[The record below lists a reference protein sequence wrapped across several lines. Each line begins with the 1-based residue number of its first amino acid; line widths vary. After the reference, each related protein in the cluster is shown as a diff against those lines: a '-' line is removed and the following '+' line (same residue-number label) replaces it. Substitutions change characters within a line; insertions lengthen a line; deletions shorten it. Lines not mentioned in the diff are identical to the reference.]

1 MAEKFEYKYNAPT
14 QEERKEIDN
23 ILKDYLPED
32 SKESKINKL
41 RTLDFKVKNYPII
54 YGLSLGIIG
63 TLVFGTGLTCILEW
77 SLILLGIIVC
87 VIGLFVAVIAY
98 PIYNMIYKK
107 LKNKY
112 SKEIIDLSNELLN
125 ITNSNE

>member
-77 SLILLGIIVC
+77 SLT
-87 VIGLFVAVIAY
+87 F
-98 PIYNMIYKK
+98 YKSYYK
-107 LKNKY
+107 
-112 SKEIIDLSNELLN
+112 
-125 ITNSNE
+125 

>member
-41 RTLDFKVKNYPII
+41 RTLDSKVKNYPII
-54 YGLSLGIIG
+54 YGLSLGIFG

-77 SLILLGIIVC
+77 NLILLGIIFC
-87 VIGLFVAVIAY
+87 VIGLFVAAIAY
-98 PIYNMIYKK
+98 PIYNIVYKK

-112 SKEIIDLSNELLN
+112 SEEIIQLSKELLN
-125 ITNSNE
+125 EQK

>member
-98 PIYNMIYKK
+98 PIYKK

-112 SKEIIDLSNELLN
+112 SEEIIQLSKELLN
-125 ITNSNE
+125 EQK